1 MRCLIAQIRCH
12 LNRRVTL
19 TSMEAPS
26 PCQACR
32 NDQPPSGS
40 PAKPVQVGSVSLKR
54 LTDVWFMSKHWC
66 VYLTCMQHVVTAHW
80 TLTYLHFIYPVHMKH
95 CCSVCLFFLMS
106 DSSWDDPPPLPIQNP
121 VGSLNNS
128 MNHKKSLQSSLSLQV
143 WFGSQESLKPH

>member
-12 LNRRVTL
+12 LNRHVTL

-95 CCSVCLFFLMS
+95 CCSVCLFFNVRFLLGW
-106 DSSWDDPPPLPIQNP
+106 SSSSSNSEPRGLTKQLNEPQKKPAVQLVPPGMIWIT
-121 VGSLNNS
+121 G
-128 MNHKKSLQSSLSLQV
+128 
-143 WFGSQESLKPH
+143 KP